1 MRLCNSFYHHP
12 DATPYP
18 NMLTHAN
25 QLVNKNGKGKL
36 LRKYA
41 IAPEIHP
48 TKNPGYTINMLGA
61 SAVAANNALAPTV
74 VTKLISSR

>member
-1 MRLCNSFYHHP
+1 
-12 DATPYP
+12 
-18 NMLTHAN
+18 MLTHAN

-48 TKNPGYTINMLGA
+48 TKKPGYIKVIFGS
-61 SAVAANNALAPTV
+61 SAVNAKVALAPTV
-74 VTKLISSR
+74 VTKLTSSR

>member
-1 MRLCNSFYHHP
+1 
-12 DATPYP
+12 
-18 NMLTHAN
+18 MLTHAN

-48 TKNPGYTINMLGA
+48 TKKPGYITVILGA
-61 SAVAANNALAPTV
+61 SAVNANVALAPTV
-74 VTKLISSR
+74 VTKLTSSR

>member
-1 MRLCNSFYHHP
+1 
-12 DATPYP
+12 
-18 NMLTHAN
+18 MLTQAN
-25 QLVNKNGKGKL
+25 QLVNRNGKGKL

-61 SAVAANNALAPTV
+61 FAVRASNALEPTV
-74 VTKLISSR
+74 VTKLISSRKNAVRSDW